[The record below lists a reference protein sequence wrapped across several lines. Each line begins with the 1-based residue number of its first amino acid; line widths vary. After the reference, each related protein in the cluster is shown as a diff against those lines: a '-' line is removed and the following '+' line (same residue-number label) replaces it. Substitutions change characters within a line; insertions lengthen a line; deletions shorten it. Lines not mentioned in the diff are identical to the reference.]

1 MLFMFLSSFKKINME
16 NTIDKRSDDS
26 GTQDK
31 PVSVLILCKNNT
43 EKIEESIRRLGF
55 IPETFAIEPADEENM
70 FTKPVI
76 AKAVKYAKEHEY
88 HLVFTV
94 DPDSNRFTV
103 AVRIEPE
110 GKFRILN
117 VHQLAVLVTDLLIKS
132 FSENTGVILKSFRIT
147 EMLNKIAS
155 KNSIKCIDYHQ
166 GQLSEAIINLEKENK
181 KVLLMVDENLEFNT
195 YEEDSLYKI
204 ISLLV
209 EREAMLRRS
218 NKTLFDDLI
227 RLFVENGFY
236 KEKVL
241 AINLQQKTQ
250 SKHYNKI
257 LDLMRKG
264 APDTLLSGEVKSVT
278 DYKKGT
284 SKNFLSGKVTK
295 ISSPPLNAVNVILSD
310 GSSIGMELGDEKM
323 TYHISVRSKIHSK
336 DQFEEVNKSSKK
348 RVLKLIESLNRLS

>member
-1 MLFMFLSSFKKINME
+1 ME
-16 NTIDKRSDDS
+16 NTINKRPDDS
-26 GTQDK
+26 EIQRK
-31 PVSVLILCKNNT
+31 PVSVLILCKTNAH
-43 EKIEESIRRLGF
+43 KIEEYINGLGF
-55 IPETFAIEPADEENM
+55 VSEAYPIDPADVENM
-70 FTKPVI
+70 FSKTVI
-76 AKAVKYAKEHEY
+76 AKAVKHAKEQEY
-88 HLVFTV
+88 HLVLTV
-94 DPDSNRFTV
+94 DPDSNRFTL

-166 GQLSEAIINLEKENK
+166 GQLSEALMKLEKENK

-195 YEEDSLYKI
+195 YEEDSLFKI
-204 ISLLV
+204 IALLV
-209 EREAMLRRS
+209 EREAMLKKA

-227 RLFVENGFY
+227 RLFIENGFY

-241 AINLQQKTQ
+241 TINLQQKIQ

-264 APDTLLSGEVKSVT
+264 APDTLLSAEVKSVI

-295 ISSPPLNAVNVILSD
+295 ITNPPLNAVNVILSD
-310 GSSIGMELGDEKM
+310 GSSIGMELGEEKM

-336 DQFEEVNKSSKK
+336 DQFDEVNKSSKK
-348 RVLKLIESLNRLS
+348 RVLKLIESLNRLN